1 MHIISRKMLVDFW
14 LKHSSAKM
22 PMEAWYK
29 AVERASWNTFADV
42 RNTFNSADKA
52 GEFVVFDVGAGY
64 RIIAMIHFNRNKVY
78 LRHVFVHA
86 EYDEWNRQQRKR
98 SAK

>member
-1 MHIISRKMLVDFW
+1 MHIISRKTLVDFW
-14 LKHSSAKM
+14 SRHPQAKR
-22 PMEAWYK
+22 PMEAWHK